1 MSKHI
6 FKITPPVKKAIKR
19 IKRME
24 KHFNHISKAAQTGKL
39 REKSIRKSLKMLERY
54 YSSGKW
60 TRDYILDENHLVPQ
74 TMKRGVL
81 SEDGVYNL
89 LCDISQTK

>member
-1 MSKHI
+1 
-6 FKITPPVKKAIKR
+6 
-19 IKRME
+19 ME
-24 KHFNHISKAAQTGKL
+24 KHFNHISKAARTGKL

-54 YSSGKW
+54 YCSGKW
-60 TRDYILDENHLVPQ
+60 QADFRFDENHLVPQ

-81 SEDGVYNL
+81 SEDGIYNL